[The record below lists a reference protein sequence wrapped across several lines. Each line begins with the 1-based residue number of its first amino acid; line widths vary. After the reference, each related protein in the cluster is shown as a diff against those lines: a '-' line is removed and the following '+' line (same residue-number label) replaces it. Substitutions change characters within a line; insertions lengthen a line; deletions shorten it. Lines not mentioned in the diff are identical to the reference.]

1 MLSVRIPIHL
11 QNEALFGTYINT
23 FFKIVTFGT
32 IVNLTV
38 YSSFQ
43 DYISSLMYIA
53 RRNSL
58 LISEHCSRVLITA
71 HSI

>member
-1 MLSVRIPIHL
+1 MIPAYLLCEQALSSI
-11 QNEALFGTYINT
+11 YIN
-23 FFKIVTFGT
+23 FFFEIVTFDT
-32 IVNLTV
+32 IVNLSV
-38 YSSFQ
+38 YGSFQ